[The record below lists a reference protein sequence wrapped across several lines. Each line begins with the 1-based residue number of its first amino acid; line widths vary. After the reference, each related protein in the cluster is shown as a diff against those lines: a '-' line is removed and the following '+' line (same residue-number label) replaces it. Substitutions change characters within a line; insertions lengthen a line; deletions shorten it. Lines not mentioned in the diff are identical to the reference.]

1 MGDALVRLLLIS
13 AVIAVAAVLG
23 YLARGKLAGHPPVS
37 IDGFDL
43 GPGLVVFTSTE
54 CVRCKQVIAAAK
66 ATEAP
71 LREITYELEASL
83 QERLRVT
90 GVPLTLIIDRS
101 GRLRSQ
107 FAGMVGEGRL
117 RRALRRA
124 GL

>member
-1 MGDALVRLLLIS
+1 MGDLLVRLLLIG
-13 AVIAVAAVLG
+13 AVVGVAAGLG
-23 YLARGKLAGHPPVS
+23 YLARGKLANHPSVS

-54 CVRCKQVIAAAK
+54 CVRCKQVITAAR
-66 ATEAP
+66 ATGAP

-83 QERLRVT
+83 QERMGVT
-90 GVPLTLIIDRS
+90 GVPLTLVIDRS

-107 FAGMVGEGRL
+107 FAGRVTEARL
-117 RRALRRA
+117 SRALRRA